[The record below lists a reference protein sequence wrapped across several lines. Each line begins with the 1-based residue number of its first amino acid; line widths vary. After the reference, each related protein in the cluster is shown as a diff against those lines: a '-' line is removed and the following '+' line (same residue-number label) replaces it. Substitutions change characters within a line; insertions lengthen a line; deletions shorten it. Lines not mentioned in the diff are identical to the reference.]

1 MVLLVIRLFGGDL
14 DLSGLDLVDE
24 VVGVHAI
31 DGAADRLGGSCR
43 TNHIKIQLRSS
54 YADMNY

>member
-31 DGAADRLGGSCR
+31 DGAADRLGSSCR
-43 TNHIKIQLRSS
+43 TNYVKIRLRSS
-54 YADMNY
+54 YLNVSY